1 MNDYHFDFFIPFFFP
16 FSQEFLINEKNKKV
30 PVAGCR
36 CTKGSLKKGKEF
48 FYKVIRAG
56 SQQGIVDERFATF
69 VARKIPIASLRH
81 LKNEV
86 DAISKDM
93 ECGLRLDFNAAA
105 DLLIKEIAERE
116 AALKIRAQNNL
127 NLVKKDHD
135 QDNIKSNE
143 SFSGV
148 TPDDLRDLRF
158 VPGDRIVCYQ
168 IQRVKQKTTWTPDG
182 F

>member
-1 MNDYHFDFFIPFFFP
+1 
-16 FSQEFLINEKNKKV
+16 
-30 PVAGCR
+30 
-36 CTKGSLKKGKEF
+36 
-48 FYKVIRAG
+48 
-56 SQQGIVDERFATF
+56 
-69 VARKIPIASLRH
+69 
-81 LKNEV
+81 
-86 DAISKDM
+86 M
-93 ECGLRLDFNAAA
+93 ECGLRLDLNSAA

-116 AALKIRAQNNL
+116 AALKARAQNNP
-127 NLVKKDHD
+127 NLAKKDHD

-143 SFSGV
+143 SSSSV